1 MNEEEKE
8 YIENRNL
15 VFIEL
20 GKFNVYFEQVT
31 HSFKTIIEYILLNN
45 GLNNKDY
52 VDCLTGKLTAEPIKT
67 IFQSLISLYIKNTE
81 DRKKLDKLVP
91 LFSDLIEIR
100 NIVTHSFWVI
110 GVTVKEI
117 PEPFISGIK
126 PRISKNGVGIY
137 NLNLEIKELS
147 DLNHKLV
154 EFNENMFDLVKCFKE
169 KIKPPTEFE
178 LSFIEKMNF
187 KAELKKMKSDFK

>member
-1 MNEEEKE
+1 MDSEEKE

-20 GKFNVYFEQVT
+20 GKFNVNFEQIT
-31 HSFKTIIEYILLNN
+31 HSFKTIIENILLNN
-45 GLNNKDY
+45 GLNNRDY
-52 VDCLTGKLTAEPIKT
+52 VDCLTGKLTAEPIKS
-67 IFQSLISLYIKNTE
+67 IFQSIISLYIKNE
-81 DRKKLDKLVP
+81 NDRKKLNKLVP
-91 LFSDLIEIR
+91 IFSDLIEIR
-100 NIVTHSFWVI
+100 NIVTHCFWVI

-147 DLNHKLV
+147 DLNVKLTDFNDRMFELGK
-154 EFNENMFDLVKCFKE
+154 EFE
-169 KIKPPTEFE
+169 KKNKPPTEFE
-178 LSFIEKMNF
+178 LSFIEKLNF
-187 KAELKKMKSDFK
+187 KPELNKMKSDFF